1 MMDSAKYRYWRDEY
15 ADLMIESVSNDL
27 VLEYEEGEA
36 GTLNASD
43 EFIVEEDFVSQL
55 IEQWIKDQAIYLDT
69 SKAIVENLN
78 YDIFAE
84 HEYYEV
90 RPKDWFQACEWALEL
105 AIHTDQ
111 NIETI
116 YQVTN
121 EKLQKLWKK

>member
-1 MMDSAKYRYWRDEY
+1 MDSAKYRYWRDEY
-15 ADLMIESVSNDL
+15 ADLMIESVSDTL
-27 VLEYEEGEA
+27 VLEYEEGVA
-36 GTLNASD
+36 GEVVD
-43 EFIVEEDFVSQL
+43 EFIVEQDYVRQL

-90 RPKDWFQACEWALEL
+90 RPKDWYQACEWALES
-105 AIHTDQ
+105 AIHTDL

-116 YQVTN
+116 YRITN

>member
-1 MMDSAKYRYWRDEY
+1 MMDSAKYRYWQAEY
-15 ADLMIESVSNDL
+15 SDLMIKSVSDTL
-27 VLEYEEGEA
+27 VLEYEEGVA
-36 GTLNASD
+36 GEVVD
-43 EFIVEEDFVSQL
+43 EFIVEQDYVSQL
-55 IEQWIKDQAIYLDT
+55 IEQWINDQAIYLDT

-78 YDIFAE
+78 YDIFEE
-84 HEYYEV
+84 HEYYEE

>member
-15 ADLMIESVSNDL
+15 SDLMIESVSNSL
-27 VLEYEEGEA
+27 VLEAESSPEFSVE
-36 GTLNASD
+36 
-43 EFIVEEDFVSQL
+43 EFIVEQDFVSQL

-78 YDIFAE
+78 YDIFEE
-84 HEYYEV
+84 HEYYEE
-90 RPKDWFQACEWALEL
+90 RPKDWYQACEWALEG
-105 AIHTDQ
+105 AIHTEL

-116 YQVTN
+116 YRITN